1 MAMRTRY
8 DVLRYSRTTWV
19 ICACVL
25 LQKYNQQRNQ
35 NRIVHCPHQSKSQSR
50 NPTSRNRW
58 SERSFSWP
66 PSPGRLNNQEPPK
79 GKMSKRQAT
88 DYQERL
94 VQEPPKELKREEM
107 GSEAH
112 PASPAAGYRRRQ
124 ILRRGGTGRGE
135 WRARW
140 VGSGAGS
147 AAARRARSRGGRA
160 TCRCR

>member
-1 MAMRTRY
+1 METDNVVVAPEQLSVTIRNLVQTTCVWTIRSLSSQRKRQETNSDGTGITKMAMRTRY

-66 PSPGRLNNQEPPK
+66 PSPGWLNNQEPPK
-79 GKMSKRQAT
+79 WKMSKRQAT
-88 DYQERL
+88 DTDYQERL
-94 VQEPPKELKREEM
+94 IQ
-107 GSEAH
+107 
-112 PASPAAGYRRRQ
+112 
-124 ILRRGGTGRGE
+124 
-135 WRARW
+135 
-140 VGSGAGS
+140 
-147 AAARRARSRGGRA
+147 
-160 TCRCR
+160 

>member
-1 MAMRTRY
+1 MLITIAHQCCHSCKQAYLHSNASLRPALTEYRLIIMNHKWKQTMLLSPQNNYQLPLEIQFKQHAFELHVLYLNREKRQETNSDGTGITKMAMRTRY

-66 PSPGRLNNQEPPK
+66 PSPG
-79 GKMSKRQAT
+79 
-88 DYQERL
+88 
-94 VQEPPKELKREEM
+94 
-107 GSEAH
+107 
-112 PASPAAGYRRRQ
+112 
-124 ILRRGGTGRGE
+124 
-135 WRARW
+135 
-140 VGSGAGS
+140 
-147 AAARRARSRGGRA
+147 
-160 TCRCR
+160 